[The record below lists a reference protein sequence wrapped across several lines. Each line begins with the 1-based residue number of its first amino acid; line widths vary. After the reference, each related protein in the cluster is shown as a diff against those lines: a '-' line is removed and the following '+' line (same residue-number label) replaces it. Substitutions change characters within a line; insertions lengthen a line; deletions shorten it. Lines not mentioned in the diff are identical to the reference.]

1 MNWWICLCILFQP
14 QSASLDVMVPPDIDN
29 EKSSEDIIL
38 KTGSNAKLEC
48 QANGYPKPTI
58 SWIRD
63 KTFYTPKG
71 KDGNMI
77 KAKDP
82 DTGLIRLCAYNYRV
96 LMIFFHTELKK
107 NSYNEFYNT
116 EIFSFLFSRNIRWT
130 NPYNSESY
138 PRWFWCL
145 SLHSQKWSTPC
156 IQQTSCS

>member
-1 MNWWICLCILFQP
+1 
-14 QSASLDVMVPPDIDN
+14 MVPPDIDN

-82 DTGLIRLCAYNYRV
+82 ATGLIRLCAYNYLV

-107 NSYNEFYNT
+107 Q
-116 EIFSFLFSRNIRWT
+116 L
-130 NPYNSESY
+130 
-138 PRWFWCL
+138 
-145 SLHSQKWSTPC
+145 
-156 IQQTSCS
+156 

>member
-1 MNWWICLCILFQP
+1 
-14 QSASLDVMVPPDIDN
+14 MVPPDIDN

-82 DTGLIRLCAYNYRV
+82 ATGLIRLCTLNKRV
-96 LMIFFHTELKK
+96 LMKFV
-107 NSYNEFYNT
+107 SY
-116 EIFSFLFSRNIRWT
+116 
-130 NPYNSESY
+130 
-138 PRWFWCL
+138 
-145 SLHSQKWSTPC
+145 
-156 IQQTSCS
+156 